1 MRSWLTTIFAVFTL
15 SLCGV
20 SPLLAQGPVTPA
32 SLSPCPF
39 TPAEIESTLGVSV
52 EDGQAADM
60 SWPGGRDVG
69 CLYIVKGSDT
79 VVSVRQT
86 WGPSSS
92 GNGQVSAQRA
102 DGDFQAIPGD
112 PDGAK
117 WKAGK
122 GHEASMELIYARGK
136 VRTRV
141 LVHGDSLRESDL
153 QSKLLK
159 LRRVP

>member
-1 MRSWLTTIFAVFTL
+1 MRSWLTMTCAVFTL

-20 SPLLAQGPVTPA
+20 SPLPAQASLTPG

-39 TPAEIESTLGVSV
+39 TPAEVESALGVRV

-69 CLYIVKGSDT
+69 CLYAVQGSDT
-79 VVSVRQT
+79 VLSVRQI
-86 WGPSSS
+86 WDPANAGSV
-92 GNGQVSAQRA
+92 NQASARPA
-102 DGDFQAIPGD
+102 GGLQAIPGD

-117 WKAGK
+117 WKAGGK
-122 GHEASMELIYARGK
+122 DDPSVELLYERGK

-141 LVHGDSLRESDL
+141 LIHGATIRESDM
-153 QSKLLK
+153 QPRLLRLK
-159 LRRVP
+159 RVP